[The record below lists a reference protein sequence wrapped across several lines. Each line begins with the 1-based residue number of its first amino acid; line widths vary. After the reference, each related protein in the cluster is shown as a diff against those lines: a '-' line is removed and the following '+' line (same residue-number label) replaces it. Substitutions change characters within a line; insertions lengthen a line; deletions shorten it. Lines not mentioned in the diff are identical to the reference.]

1 MIGLLRG
8 TVRLCPH
15 SPEWKPAAA
24 QAIRQLREIFG
35 SAAEDIQHI
44 GSTAI
49 PAISAKPILD
59 IAVAVRSFESVM
71 PLLPALEARGFFH
84 RPQGDSA
91 GQMLFAC
98 GDFTANTRTHHIH
111 VVKSGGVEWRNYLNF
126 RDYLNEFPQKAR
138 EYDQLKQTLARRFPE
153 DRESYTAG
161 KADRIRQILRD
172 ATAWSYLGKTVTV
185 DIDRPMGFLHNSG
198 GHSLAY
204 PLNYGFLPGVIGG
217 DGEEL
222 DVYVLGVGRPLKSFT
237 GRVVGIVHRRDDEED
252 KLVAAPDALRPN
264 QAQIAE
270 AVHFAEQFYD
280 SWIEPLYHKSC
291 GAVVYRIVLGRPEF
305 LLLLQSASRGWS
317 FPKGHM
323 ESGESEAQ
331 TALREVREETGM
343 RVTLQGGFRTEMH
356 YAVPPRFDKTV
367 VLFLA
372 EASGTPVVSRDE
384 ISAFR
389 WASAAEARTLLP
401 GGCRQTL
408 CRAENVLKKLS
419 GAAENLRSDPAG
431 KNGKGLDS

>member
-15 SPEWKPAAA
+15 DPKWEPAAA
-24 QAIRQLREIFG
+24 QVIRQLREIFG
-35 SAAEDIQHI
+35 STAEDIQHI

-49 PAISAKPILD
+49 PTISAKPILD
-59 IAVAVRSFESVM
+59 IAVAVQSFEFVV
-71 PLLPALEARGFFH
+71 PLLPALGARGFFH
-84 RPQGDSA
+84 RPQCDSV
-91 GQMLFAC
+91 GQMLLVC
-98 GDFTANTRTHHIH
+98 GDFTADTRTHHIH
-111 VVKSGGVEWRNYLNF
+111 VVKYGSMEWRNYLNF
-126 RDYLNEFPQKAR
+126 RDYLNEFPKNAR
-138 EYDQLKQTLARRFPE
+138 KYEQYKQALAERFPQ

-161 KADRIRQILRD
+161 KAECIRQILRD
-172 ATAWSYLGKTVTV
+172 ATAWYYLGKTVTV
-185 DIDRPMGFLHNSG
+185 AIDRPMGFLHNSG
-198 GHSLAY
+198 GHFLAY

-222 DVYVLGVGRPLKSFT
+222 DVYILGVDRPLKSFT

-252 KLVAAPDALRPN
+252 KLVAAPDDLRPN
-264 QAQIAE
+264 QAQIAA
-270 AVHFAEQFYD
+270 AVHFTERFYD

-291 GAVVYRIVLGRPEF
+291 GAVVYRIVQGCPEL

-323 ESGESEAQ
+323 EPGESEAQ
-331 TALREVREETGM
+331 TALREIREETGM
-343 RVTLQGGFRTEMH
+343 QVTLQSGFRTEMH

-372 EASGTPVVSRDE
+372 EASGAPAVSQDE

-389 WASAAEARTLLP
+389 WASVAEARTLLP
-401 GGCRQTL
+401 GGCGQAL
-408 CRAENVLKKLS
+408 CRAAKALEKLLDTDGNVGSAQVGEN
-419 GAAENLRSDPAG
+419 GRD
-431 KNGKGLDS
+431 LDS